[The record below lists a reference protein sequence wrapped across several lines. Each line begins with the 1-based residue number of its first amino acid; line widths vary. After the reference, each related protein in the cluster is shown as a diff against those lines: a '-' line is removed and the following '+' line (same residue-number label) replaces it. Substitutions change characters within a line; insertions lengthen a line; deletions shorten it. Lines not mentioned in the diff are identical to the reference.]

1 MIFQVKNCLAL
12 IAIVLGSNEI
22 LAQESMVLPK
32 QEKLSLSW
40 SDGDYESIIQKIQS
54 QKPSLNL
61 DRTNMATMGKR
72 EIRGS
77 LTYTIKQ
84 NGKVIHQSEKFPI
97 EIQEKAQILNLNSNG
112 LEESMISTWEKQ
124 GFVRRQIGRIDDPD
138 AKSGRLPSPSAPESG
153 NSGGLH
159 DEGSKLKPKFTDKNG
174 QQGFTR
180 RQIGRIPKSAYE
192 VEVTFSG
199 PNDKGNSQP
208 STFLIQIN

>member
-1 MIFQVKNCLAL
+1 MKNQIKNCLVL

-22 LAQESMVLPK
+22 IAQESLVLPK
-32 QEKLSLSW
+32 QKKLSLSG

-54 QKPSLNL
+54 QQPSLNL
-61 DRTNMATMGKR
+61 DRASMATMGKR

-77 LTYTIKQ
+77 LVYTVKQ
-84 NGKVIHQSEKFPI
+84 NGKVIHQSERFPV

-112 LEESMISTWEKQ
+112 LEESMINTWEKQ

-138 AKSGRLPSPSAPESG
+138 AKTGSLPKPSAPESG
-153 NSGGLH
+153 KSGGL
-159 DEGSKLKPKFTDKNG
+159 ENKGSEVKPKFVDKTS

-180 RQIGRIPKSAYE
+180 RQIGRIPKSEYE

-199 PNDKGNSQP
+199 PNGKGNSQP
-208 STFLIQIN
+208 SSFLILIN